1 MATGHSEHSDHRGEP
16 ERLSQ
21 VRKLELGEARV
32 PRYGY
37 SSLPEIPVWLMW
49 WMDEVNELGGQLPS
63 QVNVDGRS
71 ASRTSSIGPIGD
83 WPDEPDDSA
92 MDCAAL

>member
-1 MATGHSEHSDHRGEP
+1 
-16 ERLSQ
+16 
-21 VRKLELGEARV
+21 
-32 PRYGY
+32 
-37 SSLPEIPVWLMW
+37 MW